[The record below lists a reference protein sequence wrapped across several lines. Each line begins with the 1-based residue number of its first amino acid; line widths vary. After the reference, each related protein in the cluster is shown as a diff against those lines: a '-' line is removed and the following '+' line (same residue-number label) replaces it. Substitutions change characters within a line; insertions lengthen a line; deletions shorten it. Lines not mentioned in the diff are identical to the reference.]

1 MNKVKVNF
9 EKYVELMEGSLKEKA
24 VIIPYI
30 KGRRILDFG
39 SGSGS
44 LLVYLKSIDESFTTI
59 AIDND
64 PDMRDLITAKG
75 IVDGV
80 YEKLSEVKGGVDTII
95 FNSVL
100 HEVYSYG
107 DRDPSGSDDYMK
119 EVKALLKE
127 AFNMLLP
134 GGRIIIRDGFLEKYS
149 YHKMQVRV
157 KKTDFDVDKY
167 IKEYPFGTRI
177 KRTGE
182 TVSGPFNDVKEFLN
196 KLTWGKASYDREIQE
211 KINFLAS
218 SDWDS
223 ILYESGFR
231 NIVCK
236 TYMQPSYFFHLQKVA
251 EITQL
256 WDTHILITADKGE

>member
-1 MNKVKVNF
+1 MNKIKVNF

-24 VIIPYI
+24 VIIPHI

-64 PDMRDLITAKG
+64 PDMRALISAKG

-107 DRDPSGSDDYMK
+107 DRDPDDPTK
-119 EVKALLKE
+119 EVKNLLKE
-127 AFNMLLP
+127 ACSMLLP
-134 GGRIIIRDGFLEKYS
+134 GGRIIIRDGFLEMSEGKNAE
-149 YHKMQVRV
+149 VRI
-157 KKTDFDVDKY
+157 KETDFDVDKY
-167 IKEYPFGTRI
+167 IKDYPFGTKI
-177 KRTGE
+177 KRAGE
-182 TVSGPFNDVKEFLN
+182 IVSGPFNDVKEFLN

-211 KINFLAS
+211 KINFLS
-218 SDWDS
+218 GREWNS
-223 ILYESGFR
+223 ILHEAGFK
-231 NIVCK
+231 NIVYR
-236 TYMQPSYFFHLQKVA
+236 TYMQPSYFFYLQKVA
-251 EITQL
+251 EITGL
-256 WDTHILITADKGE
+256 WDTHILITANKGE